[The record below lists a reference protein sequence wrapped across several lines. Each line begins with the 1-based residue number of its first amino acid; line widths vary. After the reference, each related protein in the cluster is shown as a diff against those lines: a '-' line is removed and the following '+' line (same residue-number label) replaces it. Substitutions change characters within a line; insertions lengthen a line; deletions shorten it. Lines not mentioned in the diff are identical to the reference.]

1 MKKLLAF
8 LLLIPLLSFVPPK
21 RNKVAFKNDIFKG
34 EYSETLEQPL
44 WVEYKVLCPNGTASR
59 TGMDFYTNDSIFT
72 SDSKDYENNVYD
84 KGHLAPAAD
93 FSCDKPTLYKTF
105 SYLNCALQ
113 NQYLNRGVWRMLEI
127 EERELAKKSEVKVK
141 IVLDFNGKCEV
152 LTSGATVP
160 VGFFK
165 YITVNK
171 TTTTYYFENQ
181 RPVSP
186 DPKFYVVKTN

>member
-1 MKKLLAF
+1 MKKLLTF

-21 RNKVAFKNDIFKG
+21 RNKVAFKSDIFKG

-93 FSCDKPTLYKTF
+93 FSCDKPTLFKTF

-113 NQYLNRGVWRMLEI
+113 NQYLNRGVWRMLEVQ
-127 EERELAKKSEVKVK
+127 ERELAKKSDVKVK

-165 YITVNK
+165 YITVNNI
-171 TTTTYYFENQ
+171 TTTYYFENE

-186 DPKFYVVKTN
+186 DPKFYIIKNK

>member
-1 MKKLLAF
+1 MKR
-8 LLLIPLLSFVPPK
+8 LLLFLVLLPLVSFVPPK
-21 RNKVAFKNDIFKG
+21 RNKVAFQNDIFKG

-44 WVEYKVLCPNGTASR
+44 WVEYKVQCPTGTASR

-93 FSCDKPTLYKTF
+93 FSCDKPTLFKTF

-127 EERELAKKSEVKVK
+127 QERDLAKKYEVKVK

-165 YITVNK
+165 YITFNK
-171 TTTTYYFENQ
+171 TTLKYYFENEK
-181 RPVSP
+181 PVSP
-186 DPKFYVVKTN
+186 DPEHYLLK